1 MYDSMTKKL
10 FTADLFS
17 RLDSETIIHIVP
29 ESEDQVLYSARIN
42 GGRWLINDAYY
53 IEEVKPYLR
62 PLESMTEEEE
72 KEFIDLAFR
81 IDLKDDNAIIEQ
93 VDWLIAHHFD
103 FRGLI
108 KEDLAIE
115 VNPENNPYENR

>member
-1 MYDSMTKKL
+1 MTKKL
-10 FTADLFS
+10 FTADLLS
-17 RLDSETIIHIVP
+17 RLDSETIIHVVS
-29 ESEDQVLYSARIN
+29 ENEDQVLYSARIN
-42 GGRWLINDAYY
+42 GGKWLINDAYY

-81 IDLKDDNAIIEQ
+81 IDLKDDSAIIEQ

-108 KEDLAIE
+108 EEGLAIA
-115 VNPENNPYENR
+115 VTPENNPYENR

>member
-29 ESEDQVLYSARIN
+29 ASEDQVLYSARIN

-108 KEDLAIE
+108 EEGLAIA
-115 VNPENNPYENR
+115 VTPENNPYENR